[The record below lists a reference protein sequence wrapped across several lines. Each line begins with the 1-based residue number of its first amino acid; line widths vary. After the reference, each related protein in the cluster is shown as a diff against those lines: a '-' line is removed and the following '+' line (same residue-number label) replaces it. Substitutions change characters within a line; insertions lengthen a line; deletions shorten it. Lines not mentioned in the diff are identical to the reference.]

1 MATIRKSIPFTL
13 TSTLVALC
21 VVIAFSGCTTLGR
34 SSALTPAEHLN
45 LAIAYE
51 YDGKLDLALREYE
64 RAAVGAMRSRA
75 RTGQGNVFASRE
87 QWSEAESSYRAA
99 LKADPDNVFA
109 LNNLAWLL
117 AQQNRLLDEAEQL
130 IRHAIDQAP
139 DSIETYWNTLDSVLE
154 AQKTKP

>member
-1 MATIRKSIPFTL
+1 MATFRKSIPFYL

-21 VVIAFSGCTTLGR
+21 AVLALSACATLGR

-87 QWSEAESSYRAA
+87 QWPEAEASYRKA

-117 AQQNRLLDEAEQL
+117 AQQNRLLEEAEQL
-130 IRHAIDQAP
+130 IRHAIALCP
-139 DSIETYWNTLDSVLE
+139 DPIEPYWNTLETVLK
-154 AQKTKP
+154 ARQAH